1 MSQSIGEIIKSR
13 RVERGMTQEA
23 LAQHLHLSRQAISY
37 WENNQRMPDL
47 VSIIKISEMYQL
59 SLDNLLKQ
67 DPRILEEF
75 KQEAQ
80 DLQASKQRISN
91 VMQAIS
97 LATLVSLIGL
107 IIANFIFKWQ
117 GALWLRCLLTFLFL
131 LMIFVPMV
139 NNYLL
144 IRPQYPEPL
153 WLQRVPS
160 HKGSSI
166 RFGVNLNPR
175 NIGGLGLYLL
185 QYTLI
190 LLLVWLLPW

>member
-1 MSQSIGEIIKSR
+1 MAQSIGEIIKNQ
-13 RVERGMTQEA
+13 RVERGMTQED
-23 LAQHLHLSRQAISY
+23 LAQQLHLSRQAISY

-67 DPRILEEF
+67 EPRILEECN
-75 KQEAQ
+75 QEAQ

-97 LATLVSLIGL
+97 LVILASLIGV
-107 IIANFIFKWQ
+107 IVADFICKWQ
-117 GALWLRCLLTFLFL
+117 GPLWMRCLLSFLFL
-131 LMIFVPMV
+131 LMAFVPMV

-160 HKGSSI
+160 HKGSVM